1 MLTQLH
7 MERIVSQL
15 PALSVLMLGVG
26 IDSVTDRTTTVKT
39 GNEIPDI
46 RQDNESE
53 TETAP
58 VPIRLDYF

>member
-46 RQDNESE
+46 RHDNESE